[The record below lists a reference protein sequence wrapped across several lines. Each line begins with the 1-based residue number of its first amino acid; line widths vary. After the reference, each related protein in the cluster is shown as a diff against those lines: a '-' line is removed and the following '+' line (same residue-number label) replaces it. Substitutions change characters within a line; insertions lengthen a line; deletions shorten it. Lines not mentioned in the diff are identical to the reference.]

1 MLKKINKNIC
11 FFDNTQIVYIET
23 LQDEATTKEKKDFS
37 DNINTF
43 VNNVGICVI
52 TPGVNSQIGYNDI
65 LNSNF
70 YDFKTYVSEL
80 FEVSR
85 YYLKFNQN
93 ETFANNSVMHI
104 SDLKLN
110 KLKLIFKNDST
121 ENSGQT
127 DEFGRIIIGT
137 QNMPASSY
145 ALEIKRAITQW
156 RILNPDKTFL
166 ISVENTVNNTL
177 YLTQRLIDGVQKSTN
192 SNLDIKILVPDNV
205 EIFFDIESDYE
216 NVKNHPLDFR
226 PFKENNSI
234 KKIFSNNPRIFSKTL
249 GINNVDYNEDQHF
262 DDSLTKY
269 SASFYFKKP
278 SEIDYPFSF
287 NAKEINSLSTTIN
300 PFETVSILE
309 GKITT
314 EQSLFG
320 IKAHLI
326 SNSVDARN
334 RCNKI
339 KDKLEYV
346 IDDEYKFTKKVE
358 IDNNIVTK
366 SFELEPFNDEEYE
379 DLVTVRKEK
388 VEVGYKFETQSINN
402 IKRTI
407 INTSERSVKT
417 ILSNN
422 ILYYTDDKMELIPFY
437 ERSWENINSMLPE
450 NSNKFST
457 ENNYHKNNDVCNYIY
472 SNFGFHRDEHYATIP
487 ASIAFIGVIE

>member
-11 FFDNTQIVYIET
+11 FFDNSRIVYKET

-37 DNINTF
+37 ENINTF

-52 TPGVNSQIGYNDI
+52 MPGVNSKLGYNDI

-70 YDFKTYVSEL
+70 YDFTTYVSEMFL
-80 FEVSR
+80 SSR
-85 YYLKFNQN
+85 YYLKFNEG
-93 ETFANNSVMHI
+93 ETFANNSVIHI
-104 SDLKLN
+104 SDLKSN
-110 KLKLIFKNDST
+110 KLKIIFKDDST
-121 ENSGQT
+121 ENLGQT
-127 DEFGRIIIGT
+127 DEFGRIIVGT
-137 QNMPASSY
+137 QNMPVSSY

-166 ISVENTVNNTL
+166 VSAENTTDNTL
-177 YLTQRLIDGVQKSTN
+177 WLTQRLIDGVQKSTN
-192 SNLDIKILVPDNV
+192 SNSEVKILAPGNV
-205 EIFFDIESDYE
+205 RIYFDVENDYE
-216 NVKNHPLDFR
+216 NIKKHPLDYK
-226 PFKENNSI
+226 PFKEDSSI
-234 KKIFSNNPRIFSKTL
+234 KKIFSNNPRIYSKTL
-249 GINNVDYNEDQHF
+249 GIDNVDYDEVQYF

-287 NAKEINSLSTTIN
+287 NAREINSLSTTIN

-320 IKAHLI
+320 IKGHLI
-326 SNSVDARN
+326 SNSIDARN

-346 IDDEYKFTKKVE
+346 VDSEYNFTRKVE
-358 IDNNIVTK
+358 LENNEIVK

-379 DLVTVRKEK
+379 DLATVRKDK
-388 VEVGYKFETQSINN
+388 IEVGYKFETQIINN
-402 IKRTI
+402 IQRTV
-407 INTSERSVKT
+407 INTSESSVKT

-422 ILYYTDDKMELIPFY
+422 ILYYTDDNMELVPFY
-437 ERSWENINSMLPE
+437 ERSWENLNNMLPE
-450 NSNKFST
+450 NSNKYST
-457 ENNYHKNNDVCNYIY
+457 ENNNHKNNVNNNYIY
-472 SNFGFHRDEHYATIP
+472 SNFGFQRDEYYATMP
-487 ASIAFIGVIE
+487 ESIAFAGVIE